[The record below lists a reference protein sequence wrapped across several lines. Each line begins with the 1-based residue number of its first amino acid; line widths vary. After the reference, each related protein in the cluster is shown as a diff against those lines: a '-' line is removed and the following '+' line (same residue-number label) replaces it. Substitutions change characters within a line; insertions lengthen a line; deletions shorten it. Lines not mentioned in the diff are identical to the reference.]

1 LFARTGL
8 TPREAKAKLSH
19 REAAEFL
26 LFCSAYP
33 IDDRSNSQMPIAA
46 LRSDLININRDPTKG
61 NPVTLS
67 DCLLFKPRDE
77 TEEDSIEERL
87 LSDDW

>member
-8 TPREAKAKLSH
+8 TPREAKAKLSQ
-19 REAAEFL
+19 REASEFL
-26 LFCSAYP
+26 LFCSLYP
-33 IDDRSNSQMPIAA
+33 IDDRSNLQMPIAA

-61 NPVTLS
+61 PPVTLD
-67 DCLLFKPRDE
+67 DCLLFKARDE
-77 TEEDSIEERL
+77 KEQHIDDVL